1 MAKSTRRFKKI
12 KKNTTNKRG
21 RKSGESKMNTEQKSE
36 RQGIFDMIG
45 SKIGSVASSAAT
57 KVGDLGLKFVG
68 LERINKDEAD
78 KSQEK
83 VDDKV
88 DENLQKVNEGI
99 GKANEAIEKIGEATA
114 DVVSGVANVADKTG
128 SAIIENVNE
137 VLGSDAVKETIAEA
151 AENTAEIVQENLE
164 VFNDALDKPE
174 VKAEIKESIEKAGEI
189 GSIVIESAKEPID
202 KAVDVTA
209 NAVQK
214 ATSGAL
220 SGAVKVGTD
229 VLAAVPFFGAIVD
242 AGKMINDGSK
252 AVSSVVEASSEAVE
266 AASDAFVETKENVE
280 KGLKVLEE
288 KKKMADQI
296 SSRTNKSIKDF
307 EFPTD
312 TVQSGGRKTRRR
324 LFKRKAKS
332 KRVRFAI

>member
-21 RKSGESKMNTEQKSE
+21 GKSGESKMNTEQKSE
-36 RQGIFDMIG
+36 RQGIFDIIG
-45 SKIGSVASSAAT
+45 SKIKSVASSAAT

-114 DVVSGVANVADKTG
+114 DVVSDVANVADKTG

-137 VLGSDAVKETIAEA
+137 VLGSDAVKETTAEA
-151 AENTAEIVQENLE
+151 AENTAEIVQENLK

-189 GSIVIESAKEPID
+189 GEVFVEAAEKPIEKL
-202 KAVDVTA
+202 VDVGSNSA
-209 NAVQK
+209 AK
-214 ATSGAL
+214 ATDAASAGV
-220 SGAVKVGTD
+220 VKVGTD
-229 VLAAVPFFGAIVD
+229 IAGAVPYIGTFIEV
-242 AGKMINDGSK
+242 GKMLNDGSK
-252 AVSSVVEASSEAVE
+252 AASSVVEAGSEAVE
-266 AASDAFVETKENVE
+266 AASDAFIETKKNIEE
-280 KGLKVLEE
+280 GLKVLEE
-288 KKKMADQI
+288 KRKLGDEI
-296 SSRTNKSIKDF
+296 SSRTDKSIKEF
-307 EFPTD
+307 EDHVKTQD
-312 TVQSGGRKTRRR
+312 GGRKTRRR

-332 KRVRFAI
+332 KRVRFVI